1 MKRKVCPIM
10 VSTYEA
16 LCHCIDKNVEV
27 LYVYWRLLQ
36 EGNEKIAQI
45 LRDNGYGMSG
55 LGTQWGLFFAKGI
68 KLKRKDLPD
77 SYHLF

>member
-1 MKRKVCPIM
+1 MGRKVFPIM

-27 LYVYWRLLQ
+27 LHVYWLLFQ
-36 EGNEKIAQI
+36 EDNEKVTKT
-45 LRDNGYGMSG
+45 LRDNGYRMSR
-55 LGTQWGLFFAKGI
+55 LGTQWGMFFAKGI
-68 KLKRKDLPD
+68 QLEKSNLPD